1 MSKIVTLIAC
11 IFMSFAASAQN
22 TTATLKGKL
31 VDSVNKQSL
40 KDASIT
46 VLDARDSSL
55 EVFGLAKEDGSFSIV
70 NIGFG
75 AMIVQVKFN
84 GYETFTKNITFSAGN
99 SSVNLGNIKMVP
111 GANELAGVT
120 VTQSAMRMK
129 GDTAEF
135 NASSFKTKPNAVA
148 EDLIRKMPGMEVAK
162 DGSIK
167 SQGEAVQR
175 VLVDGKRFHE

>member
-11 IFMSFAASAQN
+11 IFMGFAASAQN

-55 EVFGLAKEDGSFSIV
+55 EVFGLAKEDGTFSIV

-84 GYETFTKNITFSAGN
+84 GYETCYKEYYLFCS
-99 SSVNLGNIKMVP
+99 
-111 GANELAGVT
+111 
-120 VTQSAMRMK
+120 
-129 GDTAEF
+129 
-135 NASSFKTKPNAVA
+135 
-148 EDLIRKMPGMEVAK
+148 
-162 DGSIK
+162 
-167 SQGEAVQR
+167 
-175 VLVDGKRFHE
+175 